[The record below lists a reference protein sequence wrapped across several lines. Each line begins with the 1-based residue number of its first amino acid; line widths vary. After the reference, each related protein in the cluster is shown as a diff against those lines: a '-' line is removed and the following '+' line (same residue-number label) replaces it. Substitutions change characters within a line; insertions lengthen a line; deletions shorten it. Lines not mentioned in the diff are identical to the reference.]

1 MAALPPEVAGSGD
14 DRPHPEEPSWG
25 RREPAWRLLG
35 PVVSGAG
42 RTLFSVRAHGLEHV
56 PRHGPALVIANHL
69 GHLDP
74 VVLVAA
80 LHGMRGRRPRFLAR
94 EELFADPF
102 VGWWLR
108 RAGALPVVRGRGPG
122 PVIDV
127 ARRAF
132 DAGELVVMYPEGHL
146 ARGDRLVARPGAGA
160 IALAT
165 GVPVVPLALWGM
177 QPHLPGP
184 PLRRPAAVEVGAPL
198 DARTL
203 GSRDPQSVASVVL
216 GLIRARL
223 LPRARV
229 RCGFAPDHP
238 DADPEGAVPITGSSW
253 RATVE
258 ILRRWFSG

>member
-1 MAALPPEVAGSGD
+1 MHRATAPD
-14 DRPHPEEPSWG
+14 WRHPQEPIWG

-35 PVVSGAG
+35 PPVDAVG
-42 RTLFSVRAHGLEHV
+42 RTLFSVRIAGLEHV
-56 PRHGPALVIANHL
+56 PRTGPALVVANHL

-74 VVLVAA
+74 VVLFTT
-80 LHGMRGRRPRFLAR
+80 LFGRRGRRPRYLAR
-94 EELFADPF
+94 EELFDDPF

-108 RAGALPVVRGRGPG
+108 RAGALPVVRGHGSA
-122 PVIDV
+122 PVIEV

-132 DAGELVVMYPEGHL
+132 EAGELVVMYPEGHL

-165 GVPVVPLALWGM
+165 GVPVVPMGLWGM

-184 PLRRPAAVEVGAPL
+184 PLRRRAAVEIGAPL
-198 DARTL
+198 DVRRL
-203 GSRDPQSVASVVL
+203 GTQDPQSVTSVLL

-223 LPRARV
+223 LPRARM
-229 RCGFAPDHP
+229 RCGFPPDHP

-258 ILRRWFSG
+258 ILRRWFSRWR